1 MKDIFYPRLNEF
13 ERSEDPSRTL
23 DLGRKRKV
31 EEWINKYTKYT
42 KYKINSD
49 WTIDVRE
56 LVIPSQRYWDFK
68 EIPEYVD
75 FGVCYGSVI
84 IRDQNLMSM
93 KGLPKVVKGDFF
105 VNNNKLEDLEGCP
118 KRSMGIFI
126 FEEIRKNLLS
136 MKLKKS
142 VPLADVSSYDSKG
155 IHKF

>member
-75 FGVCYGSVI
+75 FGVCHGSVI

-105 VNNNKLEDLEGCP
+105 VDNNKLEDLEGCP
-118 KRSMGIFI
+118 KQVDGDFYIRGNKEKFTVD
-126 FEEIRKNLLS
+126 EI
-136 MKLKKS
+136 KKICT
-142 VPLADVSSYDSKG
+142 VGGRIVV
-155 IHKF
+155 